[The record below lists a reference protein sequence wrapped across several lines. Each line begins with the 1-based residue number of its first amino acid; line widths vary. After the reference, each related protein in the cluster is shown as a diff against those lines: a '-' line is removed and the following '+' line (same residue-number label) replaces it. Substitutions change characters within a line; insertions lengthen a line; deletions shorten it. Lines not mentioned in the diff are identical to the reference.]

1 MNFVVKYH
9 PTRQDRLRPHH
20 DSSTFTINV
29 ALNEHGKEYEVRK
42 KCVFIYICLFI
53 IREVDAALC
62 ATTVPLRE
70 WISAGLSCIRA
81 GSLIGTKV

>member
-29 ALNEHGKEYEVRK
+29 ALNEHGKEYEERENVSSF
-42 KCVFIYICLFI
+42 VYIIIYY
-53 IREVDAALC
+53 
-62 ATTVPLRE
+62 
-70 WISAGLSCIRA
+70 
-81 GSLIGTKV
+81 